1 MAIIKCPECGHQI
14 SDKAPICP
22 NCGVEIAGKIIR
34 CPNCGE
40 VYFANEEMCPN
51 CHRPTKSNTTSS
63 HTPSIP
69 KAPTDTTD
77 VPFTT
82 SEDCVLPPSHPENT
96 KDHSASSG
104 QDSSKGSMPP
114 GNHSGNGSYPKGKK
128 KRNYIP
134 LIVGIII
141 AIVALGIM
149 YHFYSTAK
157 NDKEEQDYEIVMK
170 SSDPT
175 VLQSYLDTYQDAPEA
190 HRDSVQNHLMKIKQN
205 NQEWTNAIMRGSKGA
220 LEDYLQNYP
229 HSIHAAEARNKIDS
243 LDWRDA
249 HNENTPESYQEYLK
263 AHPQGAF
270 ADLAQEGMKEVQ
282 QKELQPEEKQ
292 MISALFR
299 TFFQSINSKNESQA
313 ANQAENVMSSFLG
326 KTNATKEDVAS
337 FIHKIWKNNITN
349 MNWKINND
357 YNIKKHNVGDNRYV
371 YQVQF
376 SVRQNVSSTD
386 ASQPTQSQY
395 RINATVSPNNK
406 ISSFNMVRIIL

>member
-14 SDKAPICP
+14 SDKAPVCP

-51 CHRPTKSNTTSS
+51 CHRPTRSKATSAP
-63 HTPSIP
+63 TPT
-69 KAPTDTTD
+69 APTDTTN

-82 SEDCVLPPSHPENT
+82 PESRVLPPSATENT
-96 KDHSASSG
+96 QNHSVAPSQNLSE
-104 QDSSKGSMPP
+104 GSMPP
-114 GNHSGNGSYPKGKK
+114 GDHSGNGSSSTKKK
-128 KRNYIP
+128 KRNYVP
-134 LIVGIII
+134 LIIGIVI

-149 YHFYSTAK
+149 YYFYSTAQ

-205 NQEWTNAIMRGSKGA
+205 DQEWTNAIMRGSKGA
-220 LEDYLQNYP
+220 LEDYLQNHP
-229 HSIHAAEARNKIDS
+229 NSVHATEARNKIDS

-249 HNENTPESYQEYLK
+249 HNENTPASYQEYLK
-263 AHPQGAF
+263 DHPQGAF
-270 ADLAQEGMKEVQ
+270 VDLAQENMGKVQ
-282 QKELQPEEKQ
+282 QKELQPEERQ

-299 TFFQSINSKNESQA
+299 TFFQSINSRNDGQA
-313 ANQAENVMSSFLG
+313 ANQVENVMPSFLG

-349 MNWKINND
+349 INWKINND
-357 YNIKKHNVGDNRYV
+357 YNIKKHKVGDNKYE

-376 SVRQNVSSTD
+376 SAKQDVSSTD
-386 ASQPTQSQY
+386 PSQSTQSRY

-406 ISSFNMVRIIL
+406 ISSFNMVKIIL